1 MKKAACG
8 GVRLS
13 SPSLYHPLSVCLSVH
28 PYRFLFFFF
37 LPSRLSLLFLYLS
50 TLLGFNHCCNW
61 QLPAV
66 HVLSHKHTHTRALPS
81 CCKSLWQ
88 CICVC
93 VVGAGE
99 REIWRDKDNERRRV
113 SELQANSPTPQSV
126 CCVKVEL
133 GSQTVII

>member
-1 MKKAACG
+1 MQKAACG

-13 SPSLYHPLSVCLSVH
+13 SPSLYHPLSVCLSIH
-28 PYRFLFFFF
+28 IAFFSFSFF
-37 LPSRLSLLFLYLS
+37 LPVSLSSSSIFPHYWVLI
-50 TLLGFNHCCNW
+50 T
-61 QLPAV
+61 AV
-66 HVLSHKHTHTRALPS
+66 IGNSPLCMCSHTNTHTRALPS

>member
-13 SPSLYHPLSVCLSVH
+13 SPSLYHRLSVCPSISLS
-28 PYRFLFFFF
+28 FLFLSSF
-37 LPSRLSLLFLYLS
+37 PSLSSSPIFPHYWVLI
-50 TLLGFNHCCNW
+50 T
-61 QLPAV
+61 AV
-66 HVLSHKHTHTRALPS
+66 IGNSPLCMCSHTNTHARALPS

-126 CCVKVEL
+126 YCVKVEL